1 MALSALWP
9 TKERRRRLWMC
20 YTQKQTLS
28 MKYSD
33 TKIKPPVLLLGAL
46 QPMLILVRSEVCM
59 DSYQLTTLKRSLLS
73 ITVKRNTKTKTL
85 LRCWWRCKIVWP
97 LQKTVW
103 RFPKTFKI
111 ETPHDTVIPL
121 LDVVQKGLESGSQR
135 YIYAAMCI
143 AALCTIDNLWKQA
156 ACQPTDEWI
165 NVAYKHNRL

>member
-1 MALSALWP
+1 
-9 TKERRRRLWMC
+9 MC

-85 LRCWWRCKIVWP
+85 LRC
-97 LQKTVW
+97 
-103 RFPKTFKI
+103 
-111 ETPHDTVIPL
+111 
-121 LDVVQKGLESGSQR
+121 
-135 YIYAAMCI
+135 
-143 AALCTIDNLWKQA
+143 
-156 ACQPTDEWI
+156 
-165 NVAYKHNRL
+165 